1 MSARAVV
8 AAGEAFVGMGLTLHD
23 PGVALDEIS
32 SMTGNVEPVVLR
44 VHASGGD
51 RDDREDLAGDWLCAD
66 GARPRR
72 VPQPAW
78 DYDAD
83 ARAFCRSRPW
93 LEAWEQCQ
101 DARWMLRAAGSAG
114 VDVRALVMASCACA
128 RLIVD
133 RVPAGDARPIRA
145 IEAAEAWAAGNGTE
159 FAASHAGAYATEAWS
174 EAQEAARLG
183 SRASVSAALAP
194 YDAAAAAAYSVYHV
208 ELDRKRYA
216 PDAAERAMYA
226 ARRPADRRHLLSAM
240 AQAVRRVVSTE
251 DVLRA
256 AVRRGG

>member
-128 RLIVD
+128 RLVVD
-133 RVPAGDARPIRA
+133 RVPARDARPVRA
-145 IEAAEAWAAGNGTE
+145 IEAAEAWAAGEGTE
-159 FAASHAGAYATEAWS
+159 NAASVAGAYATEAWA
-174 EAQEAARLG
+174 EAREAADQRRYSYL
-183 SRASVSAALAP
+183 AAALAP
-194 YDAAAAAAYSVYHV
+194 YDAAAAAAYAVYHV

-216 PDAAERAMYA
+216 PDAAERAMLA
-226 ARRPADRRHLLSAM
+226 ERLPAGRRRLLSAM

-251 DVLRA
+251 AVLRA